1 MANRTISSAMNPQ
14 TPHATAVYIRPAITS
29 QVHHNDKMWLASLTS
44 SSVQELH
51 RLLER
56 KWPNA
61 AAIRIDGIEKDANGE
76 EVKFLIEED
85 EELDA
90 YLEHTQGRKASFV
103 VELAPP

>member
-1 MANRTISSAMNPQ
+1 MANHTISSAMNAQ
-14 TPHATAVYIRPAITS
+14 YPHATAVYIRPAVTS
-29 QVHHNDKMWLASLTS
+29 QVHRNDKMWLASLTS
-44 SSVQELH
+44 SSVQELR

-61 AAIRIDGIEKDANGE
+61 AAVRIDGIEKDANGE

-90 YLEHTQGRKASFV
+90 YLEHTKGRKASFV
-103 VELAPP
+103 VELARP